1 MTSYG
6 FYSKSDRNKEII
18 SSIRATNKE
27 QATLMLANRKKLTP
41 LQFEELYEV
50 IEK

>member
-18 SSIRATNKE
+18 SSIRATNIQ

-50 IEK
+50 VEK